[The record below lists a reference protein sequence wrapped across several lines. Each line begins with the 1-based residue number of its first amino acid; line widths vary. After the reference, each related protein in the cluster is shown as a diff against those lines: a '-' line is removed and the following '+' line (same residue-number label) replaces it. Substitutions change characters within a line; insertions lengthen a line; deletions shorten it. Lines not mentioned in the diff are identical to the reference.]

1 MRPGLGYDG
10 LAKLQ
15 SFVQNG
21 GVLLTVDDTAQFALS
36 VGMGAGVNAA
46 RSEKMKI
53 VGAVVGTQLVDG
65 ASPIAYGYD
74 EKNSAYFDDA
84 GVFSLRCVAGGETG
98 K

>member
-1 MRPGLGYDG
+1 LEKTIRPTICGPVFGYDG

-15 SFVQNG
+15 GFVQNG

-53 VGAVVGTQLVDG
+53 VVRWWERSWWMVRAR
-65 ASPIAYGYD
+65 
-74 EKNSAYFDDA
+74 
-84 GVFSLRCVAGGETG
+84 LRMDMTRRFRRTATMA
-98 K
+98 